1 MIYGL
6 YLSAAGVL
14 TSSYRQDVIANNLA
28 NSETVGFKKDLPLF
42 QQRLT
47 EAQLRRLPGSGG
59 ASGGATN
66 PLLEP
71 LGGGMLPNPTV
82 IDSSQGDLEPT
93 GNALDVAIEGRGYF
107 AVDDHGET
115 RLTRNGQFAVDREG
129 NLILSNENGQAVLD
143 SQRRPIKLAPG
154 GGVAIGSDGTVT
166 QHGQPV
172 ARVGVFDVLD
182 PSRLVKQGATLLKP
196 GNQEL
201 LDAQD
206 ANGAATATLH
216 PEFLERANLD
226 PATELAALMDTQRQL
241 EANANMI
248 RYQDQTLAKLVNEV
262 GKIG

>member
-6 YLSAAGVL
+6 YLSAGGVL

-47 EAQLRRLPGSGG
+47 EAQLRRLPAGG
-59 ASGGATN
+59 ANAGMTT

-71 LGGGMLPNPTV
+71 LGGGIFPHPTV
-82 IDSSQGDLEPT
+82 IDSSQGELEPT

-107 AVDDHGET
+107 AVDDHGDP
-115 RLTRNGQFAVDREG
+115 RLTRDGQFAVDREG
-129 NLILSNENGQAVLD
+129 NLILSNGNGQAVLD
-143 SQRRPIKLAPG
+143 NQRRPIKLEPG
-154 GGVAIGSDGTVT
+154 GGVAIGPDGTIT
-166 QHGQPV
+166 QHKDPV
-172 ARVGVFDVLD
+172 ARLGVFDVAD

-201 LDAQD
+201 LDAND
-206 ANGAATATLH
+206 PNTSATGAAPPTLH
-216 PEFLERANLD
+216 PESLERANVD

-241 EANANMI
+241 EA
-248 RYQDQTLAKLVNEV
+248 
-262 GKIG
+262 